1 MKRFWKRGHHGFD
14 LEAELRANRPEPGR
28 EFLDGLAAR
37 VRADRPRSRRPG
49 SARIAFAAG
58 LSAFILVALAS
69 VGVLEYRGASHTP
82 SHTQYGKRCGN
93 PHEDK
98 ERKIKVPPCPVQA
111 GNASA
116 REGNSGTTSLT
127 FPVTITGG
135 YTPEVPV
142 SVAYVTQN
150 GTALAGSDY
159 IATSGT
165 LTFAVGETAKSV
177 TVQII
182 GDTVRERDE
191 TFYLVLS
198 NPSAS
203 AEIVDAEGVGT
214 IVNDDKK

>member
-28 EFLDGLAAR
+28 EFLDGLVAR

-69 VGVLEYRGASHTP
+69 VGALEYRGASHTP

-98 ERKIKVPPCPVQA
+98 ERAIKPPPCPIQA

-116 REGNSGTTSLT
+116 NEGNSGTTSLT
-127 FPVTITGG
+127 FPVTIADD
-135 YTPEVPV
+135 YVADVPV
-142 SVAYVTQN
+142 SVAYVTRD
-150 GTALAGSDY
+150 GTAATASDY
-159 IATSGT
+159 IPTSGT
-165 LTFAVGETAKSV
+165 LTFAAGEMATSV
-177 TVQII
+177 TVQVIA
-182 GDTVRERDE
+182 DTVEEDDE
-191 TFYLVLS
+191 TFSLILL
-198 NPSAS
+198 NPSEG
-203 AEIVDAEGVGT
+203 AEIVDDEGVGT
-214 IVNDDKK
+214 IVDDDRK

>member
-14 LEAELRANRPEPGR
+14 LEAELQANRPEPGR

-49 SARIAFAAG
+49 SARIVFAAG

-69 VGVLEYRGASHTP
+69 VGLLEYQGASHTP

-93 PHEDK
+93 PHVDK
-98 ERKIKVPPCPVQA
+98 ERKIKLPPCPVQA
-111 GNASA
+111 GNVSA
-116 REGNSGTTSLT
+116 REGNSGTTSMT

-182 GDTVRERDE
+182 GDTVREPDE

-214 IVNDDKK
+214 IVNDDKR